1 MNGNN
6 ATEQADAAFDDTEIK
21 CLLLGDENERQ
32 KAGDELFKSFSH
44 RLMGKLREFFW
55 LSEDE
60 KGSVIHDT
68 ILSVLDMAEQAELD
82 VDRPLVGL
90 LLWICRCKAID
101 LSRHKQR
108 STGWDGET
116 NRSEELTEQ
125 IADTL
130 ADTKVGLAWKHAI
143 SNEDAAAIRHE
154 FRTFIQSL
162 PTQQKLVAG
171 ILANHFGFTL
181 SHEDIARKIYETTG
195 KTVSKIAIKGALSQI
210 RKKFESVLKRKYPE
224 LPL

>member
-1 MNGNN
+1 MDGNN
-6 ATEQADAAFDDTEIK
+6 ATEQADTAFDDTEIK

-32 KAGDELFKSFSH
+32 RAGDELFKSFSH

-82 VDRPLVGL
+82 VDRPLVGI
-90 LLWICRCKAID
+90 LLWICRCKAIN
-101 LSRHKQR
+101 LSRHKKR
-108 STGWDGET
+108 VTGKDD
-116 NRSEELTEQ
+116 ELTEE
-125 IADTL
+125 IAGIIV
-130 ADTKVGLAWKHAI
+130 DTKVGLAWKNAV
-143 SNEDAAAIRHE
+143 SNEDATAIRNE
-154 FRTFIQSL
+154 FCAFIQSL

-171 ILANHFGFTL
+171 VLADHFGFTL
-181 SHEDIARKIYETTG
+181 SQEEIARKIYEATG

-210 RKKFESVLKRKYPE
+210 RQKFKAVLKRKYPE
-224 LPL
+224 LPNE